1 MIIKKIKTNRG
12 SALITCIAILL
23 FLSILGATNFNIS
36 RTDLKMSASVYASNL
51 LFQSSESGLDVA
63 IEEEFEDEENI
74 DKLIQMDDNDILY
87 SCRNY
92 NGNIDNDVDCLN
104 SYYNS
109 NKSIKNYA
117 EIKRSKEKECL
128 AYGNSEQKA
137 YCFVIRSVSELP
149 TLDNKTEVHVQEI
162 QINTVNLNNNGVF
175 EL

>member
-1 MIIKKIKTNRG
+1 MIINKIKTNRG
-12 SALITCIAILL
+12 SALIICIAILL
-23 FLSILGATNFNIS
+23 FLSILGATNFNVS
-36 RTDLKMSASVYASNL
+36 RSDLKMSASVYASNL
-51 LFQSSESGLDVA
+51 LFQASESGIDVA
-63 IEEEFEDEENI
+63 ITEEFEDTANI
-74 DKLIQMDDNDILY
+74 DKLIQMDDSDILY
-87 SCRNY
+87 ACRSY
-92 NGNIDNDVDCLN
+92 TGNIEDNKNCLN
-104 SYYNS
+104 SFYNS

-149 TLDNKTEVHVQEI
+149 TLDNKKEVHVQEM